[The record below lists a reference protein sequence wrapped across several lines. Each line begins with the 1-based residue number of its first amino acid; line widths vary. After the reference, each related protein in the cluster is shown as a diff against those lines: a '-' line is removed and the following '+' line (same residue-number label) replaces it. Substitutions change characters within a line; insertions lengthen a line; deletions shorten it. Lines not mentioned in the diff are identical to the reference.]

1 MTIAKLSHCCLLI
14 EGKGL
19 RILTDPGI
27 YSDAQNALE
36 NIDLVL
42 ITHEH
47 SDHLH
52 IESLKIVLKNNPN
65 AVVYTTQAVSD
76 LLKVENIKATV
87 FKNGDSQTFSAKGG
101 STSGRS
107 NVSIEAYGELHAQIH
122 STIPQSTNIG
132 FFIDNKLFYPGDAFT
147 IPGKQV
153 DVLALPV
160 AGPWVKI
167 SDAVDYALQ
176 VNPKIAFP
184 VHDAVLKAQG
194 GTSFVVPKLVLEKQN
209 IQFIELYD
217 GQRFDFSSD

>member
-1 MTIAKLSHCCLLI
+1 MTITKLSHCCLLI
-14 EGKGL
+14 EVKGL

-76 LLKVENIKATV
+76 LLKVENIQATV
-87 FKNGDSQTFSAKGG
+87 FKNGDSQTFG
-101 STSGRS
+101 
-107 NVSIEAYGELHAQIH
+107 NVLIEAYGEQHAQIH
-122 STIPQSTNIG
+122 STIPQSTNIS

-209 IQFIELYD
+209 IQFIELFD
-217 GQRFDFSSD
+217 GQSFDFSSD

>member
-1 MTIAKLSHCCLLI
+1 MTITKLSHCCLLI
-14 EGKGL
+14 EVKGL

-65 AVVYTTQAVSD
+65 AAVYTTQVVSD
-76 LLKVENIKATV
+76 LLKAENIKATV
-87 FKNGDSQTFSAKGG
+87 FKNGDSQTFS
-101 STSGRS
+101 
-107 NVSIEAYGELHAQIH
+107 NVLIEAYGELHAQIH

-194 GTSFVVPKLVLEKQN
+194 GTFFVVPKLVLEKQN

>member
-1 MTIAKLSHCCLLI
+1 MTITKLSHCCLLI
-14 EGKGL
+14 EVKGL

-76 LLKVENIKATV
+76 LLKVENIQAIV
-87 FKNGDSQTFSAKGG
+87 FKNGDSQTFN
-101 STSGRS
+101 
-107 NVSIEAYGELHAQIH
+107 NVLIEAYGELHAQIH

-153 DVLALPV
+153 YVLALPV

-217 GQRFDFSSD
+217 GQSFDFSSD

>member
-1 MTIAKLSHCCLLI
+1 MTITKLSHCCLLI
-14 EGKGL
+14 EVKGL

-65 AVVYTTQAVSD
+65 AVVYTTQVVSD
-76 LLKVENIKATV
+76 LLKVENIQATV
-87 FKNGDSQTFSAKGG
+87 FKNGDSKTF
-101 STSGRS
+101 S

-147 IPGKQV
+147 IPEKQV
-153 DVLALPV
+153 DLLALPV

-167 SDAVDYALQ
+167 SDAIDYALQ
-176 VNPKIAFP
+176 VNPKKAFP

-209 IQFIELYD
+209 IQFIELFD
-217 GQRFDFSSD
+217 GQSFNVED